1 MQENLS
7 LGFVNNIGTDQ
18 TERLRSLISAF
29 DFQLFKSIKSILAMI
44 EISIFQ
50 LISVAEQIGLNLSL
64 SESPK
69 TGFGSFVDD
78 SMLIVAPIERFSNCS
93 MFCYGLLCVHSSFAI
108 ILMGKRENWLLCL
121 VCFPGVS

>member
-18 TERLRSLISAF
+18 TERLRSLNSAF
-29 DFQLFKSIKSILAMI
+29 DFQLFKSIISILAMI

-69 TGFGSFVDD
+69 TGFGSFFDD
-78 SMLIVAPIERFSNCS
+78 SMLIVAQ
-93 MFCYGLLCVHSSFAI
+93 
-108 ILMGKRENWLLCL
+108 
-121 VCFPGVS
+121 